1 MMKLI
6 YFKRLKLN
14 QTNLWPYKRQK
25 KKSWTKL
32 LTIKKKKQVV
42 IKTMKIKFGIKTNER
57 K

>member
-25 KKSWTKL
+25 KILNKTFNH
-32 LTIKKKKQVV
+32 KKKKQVV
-42 IKTMKIKFGIKTNER
+42 IRTMKIKFGIKTNER

>member
-32 LTIKKKKQVV
+32 LTIKKKTSSNKN
-42 IKTMKIKFGIKTNER
+42 NEDEIWY
-57 K
+57 KN